1 VTTLRDPGAAGEAAV
16 RRPRASRLATMANR
30 GLIGRDQE
38 RARLVERLDCAIAGE
53 GGLILIAGEAG
64 VGKTLLMDE
73 LAASTKAP
81 VLRGAAARDSTPA
94 YGPVVGALRSYLR
107 AVPDGLDDCGPL
119 GEHLRLLL
127 PELGPAPEGVDTTT
141 LREAVRCAL
150 ITVARDRGA
159 LVLLDDLQW
168 SDAATLE
175 LLADLAPTLSEASL
189 LLVGAYRSDELSREH
204 PLRRMRIE
212 LRRRQAL
219 DEVALEPLDEDGTAA
234 ILERELGDPPSR
246 PLVRTVHDRAQGL
259 PFFVEEL
266 ASALSAEA
274 RLQPGAGGVELAGG
288 SEVSVPETVRDAVL
302 LRCADLSNEGRAAAE
317 AAAIAG
323 EGFELEAVVE
333 LAGEEGVSELLELGL
348 VRESGE
354 GRGAFRHAL
363 VREAL
368 YRDVPWL
375 RRRELHRK
383 VGERLESRDAP
394 GVEVAPHW
402 LGAHDEQRARRQLMR
417 AAAEFESVHAYR
429 DAAGMARQ
437 ALELWPADEDFEERL
452 AALERHGAWAELAGE
467 LADAARSWREAS
479 SLHRAA
485 EDGRA
490 LATAQRRLGR
500 VCVLQGDRAG
510 AIESLTAAADAF
522 AESGDPGEAAGDR
535 LTASDFLQFAARHG
549 ASLELSR
556 NAAEEARAAGRIDL
570 QSRAMTAEGVVLA
583 KRGEFEPGMKLV
595 EQGLSLAL
603 EHNLTTEAIDAYQ
616 RLGTTFE
623 TAGDYTNA
631 RQALTSALDLC
642 KIADDNE
649 PEAGCVACMAYVLR
663 ELGEW
668 PRTIEICREL
678 IDSHEADGVRTIAD
692 GSLGYIRGVRGEL
705 GPARRLLTAGLE
717 LARRLDIL
725 SMQVDCAA
733 SLALVADYDSDPGE
747 ALERCRFLLTRWEES
762 EDHHYAVWGLRLG
775 ASLFAQAGQIDEAHA
790 CAEGL
795 TRIATDSGH
804 GDALAA
810 LAHALG
816 EIALAEGEP
825 ELAAEQLGRAVEL
838 HRSLRIPAER
848 AQILHRAGIAL
859 AAAGEREL
867 AVERHAEAYRLARQ
881 LAARPLAGRAAS
893 AIEELGESVEQRLG
907 RVASDGEGSPLTRRE
922 LEVVRLVADGRT
934 NREIAAELFL
944 SPRTVDMHVRNIL
957 AKLDCRSRVE
967 ASIKA
972 GEAGLLRS

>member
-1 VTTLRDPGAAGEAAV
+1 VTAQREAGAAGEVAV
-16 RRPRASRLATMANR
+16 RRSPASRLATMANR
-30 GLIGRDQE
+30 GVIGRDQE
-38 RARLVERLDCAIAGE
+38 RARLEKRLDEAITGE
-53 GGLILIAGEAG
+53 GGLVLVAGEAG

-73 LAASTKAP
+73 LAGSTKAP
-81 VLRGAAARDSTPA
+81 VLRGAAGHDSTPA
-94 YGPVVGALRSYLR
+94 YGPVAAALRSYLR

-127 PELGPAPEGVDTTT
+127 PELGPSPGGVDTTT
-141 LREAVRCAL
+141 LREAIRCAFV
-150 ITVARDRGA
+150 TVAREAGA

-175 LLADLAPTLSEASL
+175 LLAELVPTLSDTSL

-212 LRRRQAL
+212 LRRRRAL
-219 DEVALEPLDEDGTAA
+219 DEIALVPLDEAGTAA
-234 ILERELGDPPSR
+234 LLERQLGEAPSR

-266 ASALSAEA
+266 ASALSEEA
-274 RLQPGAGGVELAGG
+274 RIQSGAGGLELAEG

-302 LRCADLSNEGRAAAE
+302 LRCTDLSADGRAAAE

-323 EGFELEAVVE
+323 EQFELEAVVG
-333 LAGEEGVSELLELGL
+333 LAGENGVGELFELGI
-348 VRESGE
+348 VRESGD

-375 RRRELHRK
+375 RRRELHK
-383 VGERLESRDAP
+383 ELGERLEARDAP
-394 GVEVAPHW
+394 AVEVAPHW
-402 LGAHDEQRARRQLMR
+402 LGAHDEPRARHQLMR
-417 AAAEFESVHAYR
+417 AASEFELVHAYR

-437 ALELWPADEDFEERL
+437 ALELWPADEDTDERL
-452 AALERHGAWAELAGE
+452 AALESHGAWAELAGE
-467 LADAARSWREAS
+467 LSDAARSWREAS
-479 SLHRAA
+479 ALHRSA
-485 EDGRA
+485 EDGTA
-490 LATAQRRLGR
+490 LAAAQRRLGR
-500 VCVLQGDRAG
+500 LSVLQGDRAG

-522 AESGDPGEAAGDR
+522 AASGDPGEAAGDR
-535 LTASDFLQFAARHG
+535 LAASDFLQFAGRHA

-556 NAAEEARAAGRIDL
+556 RAAGEAREAGRVDL
-570 QSRAMTAEGVVLA
+570 QSRALTAEGVVLA

-595 EQGLSLAL
+595 EKGLSLAL

-623 TAGDYTNA
+623 TAGDYANA
-631 RQALTSALDLC
+631 RQALSSALDLC
-642 KIADDNE
+642 QIADDHG

-678 IDSHEADGVRTIAD
+678 IDTHEADGVRTIAD
-692 GSLGYIRGVRGEL
+692 GSLGFIRALRGEL

-717 LARRLDIL
+717 SARRLDIL

-733 SLALVADYDSDPGE
+733 SLSVLADYDGDRGE
-747 ALERCRFLLTRWEES
+747 ALERCRFLLERWEQS
-762 EDHHYAVWGLRLG
+762 EDHHYAVWGLRHG
-775 ASLFAQAGQIDEAHA
+775 ASLFAQAGQLDEAHA
-790 CAEGL
+790 CADGL

-816 EIALAEGEP
+816 EIALADGEP

-859 AAAGEREL
+859 TAAGEGEL
-867 AVERHAEAYRLARQ
+867 AVERHAEAYRVARK
-881 LAARPLAGRAAS
+881 LGARPLAGRAAS

-907 RVASDGEGSPLTRRE
+907 RVATDGEGSQLTRRE

-934 NREIAAELFL
+934 NREIAEELFL
-944 SPRTVDMHVRNIL
+944 SPRTIDMHVRNIL

-972 GEAGLLRS
+972 GEAGLLH

>member
-1 VTTLRDPGAAGEAAV
+1 VTAPRETGAAGQTAV
-16 RRPRASRLATMANR
+16 RRPRASRLAAMANR

-38 RARLVERLDCAIAGE
+38 RARLGERLDQAITDQ
-53 GGLILIAGEAG
+53 GGLVLIAGEAG

-73 LAASTKAP
+73 LAASTTAP
-81 VLRGAAARDSTPA
+81 VLRGAASRDSTPA
-94 YGPVVGALRSYLR
+94 YGPVAAALRSYLR
-107 AVPDGLDDCGPL
+107 AVPAGLDDCGPL
-119 GEHLRLLL
+119 SEHLRLLL

-141 LREAVRCAL
+141 LREAIRCAL
-150 ITVARDRGA
+150 VTVSRERGA
-159 LVLLDDLQW
+159 LVVLDDLQW

-175 LLADLAPTLSEASL
+175 LLADLAPTLAETSL

-212 LRRRQAL
+212 LRRRRAL
-219 DEVALEPLDEDGTAA
+219 DEIALESLDEDGTAA
-234 ILERELGDPPSR
+234 LLERELGDAPSR

-266 ASALSAEA
+266 ASALAQEG
-274 RLQPGAGGVELAGG
+274 RIQPGAGGLELAEG
-288 SEVSVPETVRDAVL
+288 SEVAVPETVRDAVL
-302 LRCADLSNEGRAAAE
+302 LRCGDLSADGRSAAE

-323 EGFELEAVVE
+323 EAFELEAVVE
-333 LAGEEGVSELLELGL
+333 LAGENGVGELLELGIIG
-348 VRESGE
+348 ESGD

-375 RRRELHRK
+375 RRRELHREF
-383 VGERLESRDAP
+383 GERLEDREAS

-402 LGAHDEQRARRQLMR
+402 LGAHDEGRARRQLMR
-417 AAAEFESVHAYR
+417 AAAEFESIHAYR

-437 ALELWPADEDFEERL
+437 ALELWPADEDAVERL
-452 AALERHGAWAELAGE
+452 AALESHGAWAELAGD
-467 LADAARSWREAS
+467 LADAARSWREIS
-479 SLHRAA
+479 SLQRAA
-485 EDGRA
+485 GDGA
-490 LATAQRRLGR
+490 GLAAAQRRLGR
-500 VCVLQGDRAG
+500 VSVLQGDRAG

-522 AESGDPGEAAGDR
+522 AESGEPGEAAGDR
-535 LTASDFLQFAARHG
+535 LAASDFLQYAGRHA

-556 NAAEEARAAGRIDL
+556 RASEEARAAGRVDL
-570 QSRAMTAEGVVLA
+570 QSRALTAEGVVLA

-595 EQGLSLAL
+595 KEGLSLAL

-623 TAGDYTNA
+623 TAGDYANA
-631 RQALTSALDLC
+631 RQALSSALDLC
-642 KIADDNE
+642 KIADDTG

-678 IDSHEADGVRTIAD
+678 IDTHEADGVRTIAD
-692 GSLGYIRGVRGEL
+692 GSLGFIRGLRGEL
-705 GPARRLLTAGLE
+705 GPARRLLNAGLE
-717 LARRLDIL
+717 SARRLDIL

-733 SLALVADYDSDPGE
+733 SLAVIADYDSDQAE
-747 ALERCRFLLTRWEES
+747 ALERCRFLLERWEQS
-762 EDHHYAVWGLRLG
+762 EDHHYAVWGLRLA
-775 ASLFAQAGQIDEAHA
+775 ASQFAQAGRIDEAHA
-790 CAEGL
+790 CADGL
-795 TRIATDSGH
+795 TRVATDSGH

-816 EIALAEGEP
+816 EIALADGEP

-848 AQILHRAGIAL
+848 AQILHRAGVAL
-859 AAAGEREL
+859 TAAGEREL
-867 AVERHAEAYRLARQ
+867 AIERHAEAYRVARN

-907 RVASDGEGSPLTRRE
+907 RVAADGEGSPLTRRE

-934 NREIAAELFL
+934 NREIAEELFL
-944 SPRTVDMHVRNIL
+944 SPRTIDMHVRNIL

-972 GEAGLLRS
+972 GEAGLLRG

>member
-1 VTTLRDPGAAGEAAV
+1 VTVKREAGAAGEVAV
-16 RRPRASRLATMANR
+16 RRSPASRLATMANR
-30 GLIGRDQE
+30 GVIGRDQE
-38 RARLVERLDCAIAGE
+38 RARLEKRLDQAIAGG
-53 GGLILIAGEAG
+53 GGLLLVAGEAG
-64 VGKTLLMDE
+64 VGKTLLMHE
-73 LAASTKAP
+73 LAGSTKAP
-81 VLRGAAARDSTPA
+81 VLRGAASHDSTPA
-94 YGPVVGALRSYLR
+94 YGPVSAALRSYLR
-107 AVPDGLDDCGPL
+107 AAPDGLDDCGPL

-127 PELGPAPEGVDTTT
+127 PELGPPPDGVDTTT
-141 LREAVRCAL
+141 LREAIRCAL
-150 ITVARDRGA
+150 VNVAREAGA

-175 LLADLAPTLSEASL
+175 LLAELAPTLSEASL

-212 LRRRQAL
+212 LRRRRAL
-219 DEVALEPLDEDGTAA
+219 DEIALVPLDEAGTAA
-234 ILERELGDPPSR
+234 LLERQLGEAPSR

-266 ASALSAEA
+266 ASALSEEA
-274 RLQPGAGGVELAGG
+274 RIQSGARGLELAEG
-288 SEVSVPETVRDAVL
+288 SDVSVPETVRDAVL
-302 LRCADLSNEGRAAAE
+302 LRCTDLGADGRAAAE

-323 EGFELEAVVE
+323 EQFELEAVVD
-333 LAGEEGVSELLELGL
+333 LAGESGVGELLELGI
-348 VRESGE
+348 VRETGD

-375 RRRELHRK
+375 RRRELHREL
-383 VGERLESRDAP
+383 GERLEARDAP
-394 GVEVAPHW
+394 AVEVAPHW
-402 LGAHDEQRARRQLMR
+402 LGAHDEPRARHQLMR
-417 AAAEFESVHAYR
+417 AASEFESVHAYR

-437 ALELWPADEDFEERL
+437 ALELWPADEDPDERL
-452 AALERHGAWAELAGE
+452 AALESHGAWAELAGE
-467 LADAARSWREAS
+467 LSDAARSWREAS
-479 SLHRAA
+479 ALHRFA
-485 EDGRA
+485 EDGTA
-490 LATAQRRLGR
+490 LAAAQRRLGR
-500 VCVLQGDRAG
+500 LCVLQGDRAG

-522 AESGDPGEAAGDR
+522 AASGDPGEAAGDR
-535 LTASDFLQFAARHG
+535 LAASDFLQFAGRHA

-556 NAAEEARAAGRIDL
+556 RAAGEAREAGRVDL
-570 QSRAMTAEGVVLA
+570 QSRALTAEGVVLA
-583 KRGEFEPGMKLV
+583 KRGDFEPGMKLV
-595 EQGLSLAL
+595 EEGLSLAL

-623 TAGDYTNA
+623 TAGDYANA
-631 RQALTSALDLC
+631 RQALSSALDLC
-642 KIADDNE
+642 QIADDHG

-678 IDSHEADGVRTIAD
+678 IDTHEADGVRTIAD
-692 GSLGYIRGVRGEL
+692 GSLGFIRGLRGEL
-705 GPARRLLTAGLE
+705 GPARRLLMAGLE
-717 LARRLDIL
+717 SARRLDVL

-733 SLALVADYDSDPGE
+733 SLSVVADYDGDRTE
-747 ALERCRFLLTRWEES
+747 ALERCRFLLERWEQS
-762 EDHHYAVWGLRLG
+762 EDHHYAVWGLRHG
-775 ASLFAQAGQIDEAHA
+775 ASLFAQAGQLDEAHA
-790 CAEGL
+790 CADGL
-795 TRIATDSGH
+795 TRVATDSGH

-810 LAHALG
+810 LAHVLG
-816 EIALAEGEP
+816 EIALADGEP

-859 AAAGEREL
+859 TAAGEREL
-867 AVERHAEAYRLARQ
+867 AVERHAEAYRVARN

-907 RVASDGEGSPLTRRE
+907 RVAMDGEGSPLTRRE

-934 NREIAAELFL
+934 NREIAEELFL
-944 SPRTVDMHVRNIL
+944 SPRTIDMHVRNIL

-972 GEAGLLRS
+972 GEAGLLP

>member
-1 VTTLRDPGAAGEAAV
+1 
-16 RRPRASRLATMANR
+16 MANR

-38 RARLVERLDCAIAGE
+38 RARLGERLDQAITDQ
-53 GGLILIAGEAG
+53 GGLVLIAGEAG

-73 LAASTKAP
+73 LAASTTAP
-81 VLRGAAARDSTPA
+81 VLRGAASRDSTPA
-94 YGPVVGALRSYLR
+94 YGPVAAALRSYLR
-107 AVPDGLDDCGPL
+107 AVPGGLDDCGPL

-141 LREAVRCAL
+141 LREAIRCAL
-150 ITVARDRGA
+150 VTVSRERGA
-159 LVLLDDLQW
+159 LVVLDDLQW

-175 LLADLAPTLSEASL
+175 LLADLAPTLSETSL

-212 LRRRQAL
+212 LRRRRAL
-219 DEVALEPLDEDGTAA
+219 DEIALESLDEDGTAA
-234 ILERELGDPPSR
+234 LLERELGDAPSR

-266 ASALSAEA
+266 ASALAQEG
-274 RLQPGAGGVELAGG
+274 RIQPGAGGLELAEG
-288 SEVSVPETVRDAVL
+288 SEVAVPETVRDAVL
-302 LRCADLSNEGRAAAE
+302 LRCGDLSADGRSAAE

-323 EGFELEAVVE
+323 EAFELEAVVE
-333 LAGEEGVSELLELGL
+333 LAGENGVGELLELGIIG
-348 VRESGE
+348 ESGD

-375 RRRELHRK
+375 RRRELHREF
-383 VGERLESRDAP
+383 GERLEDREAS

-402 LGAHDEQRARRQLMR
+402 LGAHDEGRARRQLMR

-437 ALELWPADEDFEERL
+437 ALELWPADEDAVERL
-452 AALERHGAWAELAGE
+452 AALESHGAWAELAGD
-467 LADAARSWREAS
+467 LADAARSWREIS
-479 SLHRAA
+479 SLQRAA
-485 EDGRA
+485 GDGA
-490 LATAQRRLGR
+490 GLASAQRRLGR
-500 VCVLQGDRAG
+500 VSVLQGDRAG

-522 AESGDPGEAAGDR
+522 AESGEPGEAAGDR
-535 LTASDFLQFAARHG
+535 LAASDFLQYAGRHA

-556 NAAEEARAAGRIDL
+556 RASEEARAAGRVDL
-570 QSRAMTAEGVVLA
+570 QSRALTAEGVVLA

-595 EQGLSLAL
+595 KEGLSLAL

-623 TAGDYTNA
+623 TAGDYANA
-631 RQALTSALDLC
+631 RQALSSALDLC
-642 KIADDNE
+642 KIADDTG

-678 IDSHEADGVRTIAD
+678 IDTHEADGVRTIAD
-692 GSLGYIRGVRGEL
+692 GSLGFIRGLRGEL
-705 GPARRLLTAGLE
+705 GPARRLLNAGLE
-717 LARRLDIL
+717 SARRLDIL

-733 SLALVADYDSDPGE
+733 SLAVIADYDSDQAE
-747 ALERCRFLLTRWEES
+747 ALERCRFLLERWEQS
-762 EDHHYAVWGLRLG
+762 EDHHYAVWGLRLA
-775 ASLFAQAGQIDEAHA
+775 ASQFAQAGRIDEAHA
-790 CAEGL
+790 CADGL
-795 TRIATDSGH
+795 TRVATDSGH

-816 EIALAEGEP
+816 EIALADGEP

-848 AQILHRAGIAL
+848 AQILHRAGVAL
-859 AAAGEREL
+859 TAAGEREL
-867 AVERHAEAYRLARQ
+867 AIERHAEAYRVARN

-907 RVASDGEGSPLTRRE
+907 RVAADGEGSPLTRRE

-934 NREIAAELFL
+934 NREIAEELFL
-944 SPRTVDMHVRNIL
+944 SPRTIDMHVRNIL

-972 GEAGLLRS
+972 GEAGLLRG